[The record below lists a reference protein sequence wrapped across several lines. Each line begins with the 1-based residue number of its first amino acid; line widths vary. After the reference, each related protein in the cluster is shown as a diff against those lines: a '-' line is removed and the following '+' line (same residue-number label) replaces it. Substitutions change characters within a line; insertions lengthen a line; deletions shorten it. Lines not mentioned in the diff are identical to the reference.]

1 MLFAPTVFVR
11 YQKLCETWWS
21 KIKDFQ
27 FLWTTNIQKL
37 PEAENTGASVE
48 TY

>member
-1 MLFAPTVFVR
+1 MLFDLTVFVR
-11 YQKLCETWWS
+11 CQKLCETWWS

-37 PEAENTGASVE
+37 LEAENTGASVE
-48 TY
+48 IY